1 MIRRI
6 TSLLP
11 SFLAVAAIFLAL
23 LPSAKAQTTLRG
35 STTDAVLWTAPDGV
49 RGLVVALFEEARI
62 DFLFPQTQGL
72 TGPIRGEY
80 FEGVNFDTHKLD
92 RREIRIDFAYGGGGP
107 GEGVPND
114 NFSARWSGQIRVER
128 TGEYTFYTQT
138 DDGVR
143 LTVDGK
149 MLVDRWQDMG
159 TTEFSGKINLQSGR
173 TYDFKMEYYER
184 GGGAEARLLWSGPG
198 TPKQVLGPI
207 GAVAQTGP
215 AADLQDKPLRLGVMD
230 VNADRRADV
239 LVLSSG
245 FPGKIT
251 TLLAKQDGFFEEGG
265 SVSAGNDPGILV
277 VSEGRAAVLARQS
290 RQIIVFKPVQGKL
303 TQVNARKLDQK
314 LRGLE
319 NLENGFAVLGE
330 KSVLILGE
338 DLSDRSTISAEGG
351 SLATGDLDGDGRAD
365 IAVLSSNGATAY
377 YAKDNYQKPELFQGT
392 APGSDQATQGLIYQR
407 KIYSS
412 TPAGIFQ
419 MDREGALNRSD
430 APGRIVRGE
439 SGLFVLETGRGQI
452 RPMP

>member
-1 MIRRI
+1 
-6 TSLLP
+6 
-11 SFLAVAAIFLAL
+11 
-23 LPSAKAQTTLRG
+23 
-35 STTDAVLWTAPDGV
+35 
-49 RGLVVALFEEARI
+49 
-62 DFLFPQTQGL
+62 
-72 TGPIRGEY
+72 
-80 FEGVNFDTHKLD
+80 
-92 RREIRIDFAYGGGGP
+92 
-107 GEGVPND
+107 
-114 NFSARWSGQIRVER
+114 
-128 TGEYTFYTQT
+128 
-138 DDGVR
+138 
-143 LTVDGK
+143 
-149 MLVDRWQDMG
+149 
-159 TTEFSGKINLQSGR
+159 
-173 TYDFKMEYYER
+173 
-184 GGGAEARLLWSGPG
+184 
-198 TPKQVLGPI
+198 
-207 GAVAQTGP
+207 
-215 AADLQDKPLRLGVMD
+215 
-230 VNADRRADV
+230 
-239 LVLSSG
+239 
-245 FPGKIT
+245 
-251 TLLAKQDGFFEEGG
+251 EEGG

-338 DLSDRSTISAEGG
+338 DLADRSTISAEGAIA
-351 SLATGDLDGDGRAD
+351 LATGDLDGDGRAD
-365 IAVLSSNGATAY
+365 IAVLSSSGATAY

-439 SGLFVLETGRGQI
+439 SGLFILETSRGQI

>member
-1 MIRRI
+1 
-6 TSLLP
+6 
-11 SFLAVAAIFLAL
+11 
-23 LPSAKAQTTLRG
+23 
-35 STTDAVLWTAPDGV
+35 
-49 RGLVVALFEEARI
+49 
-62 DFLFPQTQGL
+62 
-72 TGPIRGEY
+72 
-80 FEGVNFDTHKLD
+80 
-92 RREIRIDFAYGGGGP
+92 
-107 GEGVPND
+107 
-114 NFSARWSGQIRVER
+114 
-128 TGEYTFYTQT
+128 
-138 DDGVR
+138 
-143 LTVDGK
+143 
-149 MLVDRWQDMG
+149 
-159 TTEFSGKINLQSGR
+159 
-173 TYDFKMEYYER
+173 
-184 GGGAEARLLWSGPG
+184 
-198 TPKQVLGPI
+198 
-207 GAVAQTGP
+207 
-215 AADLQDKPLRLGVMD
+215 
-230 VNADRRADV
+230 V

-319 NLENGFAVLGE
+319 NLDNGFAVLGE

-392 APGSDQATQGLIYQR
+392 APGSDQATQALIYQR

-439 SGLFVLETGRGQI
+439 SGLFILETTRGQI